1 MRQKCAITGSFER
14 LRNTLQVPSFM
25 RAEERPGNIDQF
37 HSYPPNSSQA
47 CSVSSENSMPRT
59 HKNCTIY
66 LATFLSLYGLAL
78 HQTYLHLYLN
88 LCYLGLR
95 GFAWLLAFGFC
106 LVWSYNQ
113 QWELRGIEDMFGHT

>member
-66 LATFLSLYGLAL
+66 LATFLTLYGLVPLTSPHKAGV
-78 HQTYLHLYLN
+78 QRVQS
-88 LCYLGLR
+88 LR
-95 GFAWLLAFGFC
+95 SRLPLL
-106 LVWSYNQ
+106 S
-113 QWELRGIEDMFGHT
+113 R